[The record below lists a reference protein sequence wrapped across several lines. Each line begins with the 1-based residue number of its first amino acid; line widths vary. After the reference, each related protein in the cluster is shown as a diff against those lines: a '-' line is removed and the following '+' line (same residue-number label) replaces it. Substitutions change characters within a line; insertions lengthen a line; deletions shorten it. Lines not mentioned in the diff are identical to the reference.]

1 MTAVNFTYTADATQ
15 YQQTLGEMITATSN
29 MGSASKTL
37 VGTIAQVGVAATRM
51 AANLVTANRAYNG
64 ATAMAAA
71 YEQKLS
77 KVEAA
82 TVVANKS
89 FAGISRQMREMARD
103 MPGGIDMATQQV
115 QALQQMGVTSEK
127 NLVPLARAMTQ
138 IGAATGELSPA
149 LSQANMALAKTFG
162 STSTQQITKWGDS
175 LVAVKSQAGA
185 SAESITSFANAIA
198 PLSKTLGMTQ
208 SQVTGFSGAFAAAG
222 QDGYLAANTFNKMIS
237 DMERAAREGTGGLQ
251 VYADTVGMTSK
262 AFSDLVKSSPTEAV
276 LKMFDALGKGGTD
289 SLRTLERLGLDAPR
303 TMKTIQAVAQ
313 QGNLRATVET
323 AMGSYGSGVTGKG
336 AEAAFGGM
344 NDELARSQEIMQQLA
359 ASAGQPLLGPMTE
372 VTKLVNDL
380 GSGFAGLAQNDV
392 IQKATGALIL
402 FGGALGTVAKAY
414 AAMATAG
421 GVKGLL
427 SLGGVRQGAAA
438 TAGWLD
444 ENRKMLML
452 GGLGAMGAG
461 AAMDNNMMLTAGT
474 LGLLASNFAP
484 GGTLGKGLD
493 VARKGAAAGIGMLYL
508 DSYVRQQQ
516 GFSDLFAGK
525 SPYSQTTQ
533 DLAKATGIK
542 ESKLLRMFGADE
554 AAMRTALGHSALA
567 GQGLTGAAKI
577 EAAAAATAA
586 LAPAEGAAV
595 RAGLRGAGVQGAK
608 AIGMTAAGV
617 LGAAGPALLPMA
629 GIAAAAGGGLF
640 AYSQAK
646 QAGEMTKLALDEGTS
661 SARKLS
667 EQYGIA
673 LEPLAKFSNELV
685 RATES
690 ITTWGDAVEFSADRR
705 KAAEELRATG
715 AGGQKLTIGKNASY
729 EEALAQ
735 VIAGGGM
742 ISPQMLA
749 ALTNDVAAQRGVDF
763 AERISA
769 DVDRMRANPQEWLRF
784 TTAQISSDA
793 ERGWQAP
800 FVSGYSGKREN
811 IEMAAGTADV
821 MRTEIERLQ
830 GIGGTRKVGEYKQQQ
845 LKVVEEQMMQA
856 LKDGTMDRDVFTSLL
871 APLVGEENARAYV
884 DEFVGNQ
891 GGASINPLIANP
903 IFKPFVDAYNKAR
916 TGSSTMDTAKSDINK
931 LASEPVSAPTLEDIR
946 NLGSSRASRLTTRA
960 LATANSLGL
969 SPDELDDLMRNGS
982 RSQAFGK
989 VKGQLGLSDGAST
1002 DQVLGALEGNLGF
1015 GAAERQ
1021 ALTAF
1026 RLPQNQLVQTTAA
1039 MNAVRTGSGNPMLE
1053 RQRIMEELL
1062 SGKPMDASHR
1072 ESLQAQLAAI
1082 DQFMLPAQMGQMTST
1097 QQRKMTS
1104 AAARQTLAWAQANP
1118 ENEEAQAAGMQAS
1131 ATLEANRAA
1140 EEQYLKQRAQQAF
1153 EFQKSTGRAWEDY
1166 YIGVGRA
1173 QEDFQISSARAEEEF
1188 GIQRER
1194 MLEEF
1199 NINIRRSQ
1207 EDHDLQMTRMAE
1219 DTAKGMISPFQ
1230 RWQPEQM
1237 WGLGSI
1243 AANVTDQVKVIED
1256 QVKVLEDLRKRGL
1269 TQQAIDTLGLAD
1281 PANARKVAAMV
1292 NSTRSEIRAANKAAR
1307 RAGEAGEDVR
1317 DEQVSTRRFEEDYVK
1332 GLKRGREDLNRTLR
1346 NSEADFRRS
1355 MRNSRADFQR
1365 TLSRQSEDMN
1375 RQMARQ
1381 LQDFRD
1387 MDKEFVGDKKT
1398 LMKQIKTVMSGGM
1411 GEWDGIAKQAMDD
1424 VGGKAKKGWGN
1435 IESDSKVSID
1445 YLYDIWK
1452 NFGVDGKPPSGRGP
1466 SSSKSTGT
1474 GTGKTPGKSTAPAST
1489 NPGKAGDG
1497 PRNPG
1502 TRPDKTPP
1510 GRGQRGAG
1518 PGVVSKAGDGEDD
1531 LWESMGKRFD
1541 KLQDVIKEY
1550 GWLGIAGTAGFD
1562 TSLVGA
1568 ASAGGNTANAKWI
1581 YKQLLADGYSPQQA
1595 AGILGNLQQESG
1607 FNPRAAQSGGPGRG
1621 LVQWS
1626 EGGRWNQ
1633 LQAWASR
1640 NNMDPWSL
1648 DAQYLFMRKEM
1659 SDGWGGY
1666 SDAAFRKIDGVQ
1678 AAASYFGNNYEVY
1691 GDAGD
1696 RYAYAAA
1703 WFEKLGKSG
1712 FAGASAAGQ
1721 ADATKGMGIWEIG
1734 DAIFRA
1740 GKAAEEA
1747 AATSSGP
1754 GYAPK
1759 FIGGVRVGTGEDIG
1773 PVAAVIPFTQN
1784 NNGTFYSAADGSP
1797 NRSNPHSVGWRGQP
1811 NWGVND
1817 IGGSGYPVY
1826 AYAYGKVMHAGPF
1839 GDGDYSPGSTVDIIH
1854 LNKGWTRYAHLGT
1867 VKVQV
1872 GDIVDA
1878 GDKIGVSG
1886 SDHLHFEWTG
1896 MPSLTQREGRG
1907 SKVPW
1912 LARGGIVTQAQMAM
1926 IGEAGHEAVIPLNT
1940 RGVDML
1946 AAAIG
1951 RYSVSYEARKARAMQ
1966 HGTPVTTATTVHH
1979 EDHSTQFN
1987 GPISVRAEDP
1997 AQFIRR
2003 MDEEKRRRNLV
2014 GGSRR

>member
-51 AANLVTANRAYNG
+51 AANLVTANRAYNE

-427 SLGGVRQGAAA
+427 SMGGVRQGAAA
-438 TAGWLD
+438 TAGWLG
-444 ENRKMLML
+444 ENRRMLML

-493 VARKGAAAGIGMLYL
+493 VARKGAAWGMGSFYL
-508 DSYVRQQQ
+508 DGFVRQQQ
-516 GFSDLFAGK
+516 GFKDLLAGR
-525 SPYSQTTQ
+525 SPYSKQAQ
-533 DLAKATGIK
+533 ELAKLSGLS
-542 ESKLLRMFGADE
+542 ESRITRMFGGDVGRIGSALYASQQAGAGLADD
-554 AAMRTALGHSALA
+554 AARQAARATTLGMAPTGGSAVRMMLAGGAKQGALAIGSTALGVGSALA
-567 GQGLTGAAKI
+567 
-577 EAAAAATAA
+577 
-586 LAPAEGAAV
+586 
-595 RAGLRGAGVQGAK
+595 
-608 AIGMTAAGV
+608 
-617 LGAAGPALLPMA
+617 PALLPMA
-629 GIAAAAGGGLF
+629 GIAAVAGGGLF
-640 AYSQAK
+640 GYSQAK

-811 IEMAAGTADV
+811 IEMAAGSADV

-830 GIGGTRKVGEYKQQQ
+830 GIGGSRKVGEYKQQQ
-845 LKVVEEQMMQA
+845 LKVIEDQMMQA
-856 LKDGTMDRDVFTSLL
+856 LKNGTMDRDVFTSLL
-871 APLVGEENARAYV
+871 APLVGEENAKAYV
-884 DEFVGNQ
+884 DEFVGNSGYSSQ
-891 GGASINPLIANP
+891 KGL
-903 IFKPFVDAYNKAR
+903 VNKVTSWISSVT
-916 TGSSTMDTAKSDINK
+916 TGTSTMDTAKSDINK

-1166 YIGVGRA
+1166 YLAVGRA

-1188 GIQRER
+1188 GIQRQR
-1194 MLEEF
+1194 MMEEY
-1199 NINIRRSQ
+1199 NISIERSQ
-1207 EDHDLQMTRMAE
+1207 EDHNLQLSRMAE
-1219 DTAKGMISPFQ
+1219 DTAKAMISPFQ
-1230 RWQPEQM
+1230 RWQPEET
-1237 WGLGSI
+1237 WGLGAVAS
-1243 AANVTDQVKVIED
+1243 NVEEQVAMIEE
-1256 QVKVLEDLRKRGL
+1256 QMSVLDDLRKQGL
-1269 TQQAIDTLGLAD
+1269 TQQAIDALGLAD

-1292 NSTRSEIRAANKAAR
+1292 GSSRAEIRAANRAAR
-1307 RAGEAGEDVR
+1307 RAGAAGEDVR
-1317 DEQVSTRRFEEDYVK
+1317 DEQASTRRFEEDYTK

-1355 MRNSRADFQR
+1355 MRNSREDFQR
-1365 TLSRQSEDMN
+1365 TMRRQSEDMN

-1398 LMKQIKTVMSGGM
+1398 LMKQIKVVMSGGM

-1424 VGGKAKKGWGN
+1424 VGGKTRKGWGV
-1435 IESDSKVSID
+1435 IESDSDKSIK

-1452 NFGVDGKPPSGRGP
+1452 DFAVDGKAPNAAGP
-1466 SSSKSTGT
+1466 STSSKSSAPKTT
-1474 GTGKTPGKSTAPAST
+1474 QGKP
-1489 NPGKAGDG
+1489 
-1497 PRNPG
+1497 
-1502 TRPDKTPP
+1502 RPDKTPRTATALGMQSAEPPAKPPPP
-1510 GRGQRGAG
+1510 GPQPSGGAE
-1518 PGVVSKAGDGEDD
+1518 GVVSKAGDGEGSI
-1531 LWESMGKRFD
+1531 WGGMKKRFD
-1541 KLQDVIKEY
+1541 KLVDVLEEY
-1550 GWLGIAGTAGFD
+1550 GPLNVSGGFGFSAKGKGIGGTSMSD
-1562 TSLVGA
+1562 YKLDPA
-1568 ASAGGNTANAKWI
+1568 ASKLQHLVDAYFPAIKTIGGFRDDPYPYHPSGQAIDVMIPGYDTPRGRKLGYSILKWALANADKLDLEHAI
-1581 YKQLLADGYSPQQA
+1581 YQQRIWYPG
-1595 AGILGNLQQESG
+1595 GIGDHAMEDRGSDTTNHMDHIH
-1607 FNPRAAQSGGPGRG
+1607 FNMIQDAEGWEGDVKG
-1621 LVQWS
+1621 LT
-1626 EGGRWNQ
+1626 
-1633 LQAWASR
+1633 
-1640 NNMDPWSL
+1640 
-1648 DAQYLFMRKEM
+1648 
-1659 SDGWGGY
+1659 
-1666 SDAAFRKIDGVQ
+1666 
-1678 AAASYFGNNYEVY
+1678 
-1691 GDAGD
+1691 DAG
-1696 RYAYAAA
+1696 
-1703 WFEKLGKSG
+1703 LGKS
-1712 FAGASAAGQ
+1712 S
-1721 ADATKGMGIWEIG
+1721 KGMGIWEIG
-1734 DAIFRA
+1734 DQIHRQGRAASRAASRSRSSAGTNIVVDANDWSGRSGTWFRPIGVKGA
-1740 GKAAEEA
+1740 RDGHPYSAVDIG
-1747 AATSSGP
+1747 T
-1754 GYAPK
+1754 GYAGSYPI
-1759 FIGGVRVGTGEDIG
+1759 FAVHDGVIGAHKTVVG
-1773 PVAAVIPFTQN
+1773 
-1784 NNGTFYSAADGSP
+1784 S
-1797 NRSNPHSVGWRGQP
+1797 
-1811 NWGVND
+1811 
-1817 IGGSGYPVY
+1817 
-1826 AYAYGKVMHAGPF
+1826 YGKHLYLDA
-1839 GDGDYSPGSTVDIIH
+1839 SPYTF
-1854 LNKGWTRYAHLGT
+1854 LYAHLNSFGPPPGT
-1867 VKVQV
+1867 KVE
-1872 GDIVDA
+1872 A
-1878 GDKIGVSG
+1878 GDKIGMSG
-1886 SDHLHFEWTG
+1886 WTGNVIPAGPGGAHLHFEVLPFG
-1896 MPSLTQREGRG
+1896 SRSGAVNYRDPSPFFAARG
-1907 SKVPW
+1907 IA
-1912 LARGGIVTQAQMAM
+1912 LAKGGIVTQAQLALL
-1926 IGEAGHEAVIPLNT
+1926 GEAGDHEAVVPLNA

-1966 HGTPVTTATTVHH
+1966 HGTPVTRTSTVYN

-1987 GPISVRAEDP
+1987 GPIEVRADDP